1 MQYPP
6 AVKHNQKT
14 LMSSFPR
21 EIAALS
27 NLHRTFSLSFERN
40 KNKTFVQVIEN
51 DISYLTIKT
60 QSLAYFLNPGILFD
74 AIIIYMSRPFF
85 PYMKKSAH

>member
-6 AVKHNQKT
+6 PVKHNQKT
-14 LMSSFPR
+14 LMSSFPC

-40 KNKTFVQVIEN
+40 KNRTFVQVIEN

-74 AIIIYMSRPFF
+74 AIIIYMSRPF
-85 PYMKKSAH
+85 SLT

>member
-14 LMSSFPR
+14 LMSSFPC

-27 NLHRTFSLSFERN
+27 NLHRTFFLSCERN
-40 KNKTFVQVIEN
+40 ENKTFVQVTEN
-51 DISYLTIKT
+51 DISYLTIKS
-60 QSLAYFLNPGILFD
+60 QSLAYFLNPRILFD
-74 AIIIYMSRPFF
+74 VIIIYMSRPFP
-85 PYMKKSAH
+85 PYMKKSAD